1 VRALLR
7 RTSFDEDVL
16 RYGDLELDLA
26 RHRVSLAAN
35 GFLTCGLGVVAIIVL
50 PRDPSAANIN
60 EREEGLLADD
70 RGKYRST
77 P

>member
-1 VRALLR
+1 MFAADCAMVDVRPGACG
-7 RTSFDEDVL
+7 THGFP
-16 RYGDLELDLA
+16 LA
-26 RHRVSLAAN
+26 VSLAAN